1 MRRAET
7 QHKPSRGERG
17 FFLGTARRA
26 APRGVVAV
34 LGVRFGGRFLRRTL
48 ASLSSLRGELQ
59 AGDAVAYHC
68 TNHSNMWPLS
78 SSAAEVVAAKAVVSI
93 DVPADYKWVLL
104 ALVGMQP
111 A

>member
-1 MRRAET
+1 
-7 QHKPSRGERG
+7 
-17 FFLGTARRA
+17 
-26 APRGVVAV
+26 
-34 LGVRFGGRFLRRTL
+34 
-48 ASLSSLRGELQ
+48 
-59 AGDAVAYHC
+59 
-68 TNHSNMWPLS
+68 MWPLS